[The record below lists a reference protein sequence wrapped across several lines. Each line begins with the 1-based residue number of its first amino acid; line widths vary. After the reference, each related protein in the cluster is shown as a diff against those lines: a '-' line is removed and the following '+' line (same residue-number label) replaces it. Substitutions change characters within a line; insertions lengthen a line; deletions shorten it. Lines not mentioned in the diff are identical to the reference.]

1 MISDMATRWCS
12 DPVCG
17 SFNHNLEREEPGLPG
32 SRFPALSAKNEFQE
46 ERKVTYQVKLLL
58 QFFIS
63 VIDAKLFEAVHI
75 KGFKAEM
82 QLNKLKCNLEDI
94 YIIYWLVFFGQ
105 SS

>member
-1 MISDMATRWCS
+1 MTPRAAPSLITTGR
-12 DPVCG
+12 G
-17 SFNHNLEREEPGLPG
+17 KKPGLPP

-46 ERKVTYQVKLLL
+46 GRKVTYQVKLLL

-82 QLNKLKCNLEDI
+82 QLKCKCK
-94 YIIYWLVFFGQ
+94 VKM
-105 SS
+105 